1 MTQVKRISARA
12 VLLAAGTAGFVALGA
27 GVSGAE
33 SLSSPVHEIAPL
45 VERALVEGVAPTVN
59 SVAPEGVGPIADS
72 ALSELQETAHNPEK
86 PAPDLAAPL
95 PEGQDIRTPL
105 GEVPNPTSEL
115 ADTVSGVQDATG
127 LDGDPYDTIGHDAGR
142 ALEHGGHRAG
152 EAVEETAVTVL
163 PHTLESVYGLR
174 EQVDLPRVGQVAQL
188 PDTSRLRDAAQLPDT
203 SDLSSVT
210 GGNSLS
216 LDGAEAPALE
226 DALGLGGSPTVRQ
239 SAAAPPVPNMWDI
252 AYVFGLETPGSVQD
266 LMGATPLTEGS
277 DVSLGEERVLGMIG
291 QRNLDQPLTT
301 VHQSAPASPG
311 LGDLTDA
318 LASGTESG
326 DLRAAELRPLNVEG
340 PLAES
345 EVPSLSGTGV
355 PMVDDAVDS
364 VVPQLADARVPGVAE
379 GVNTETAEDLVAALS
394 RGTDLLNDV
403 DTSDLLSVEGGTVPQ
418 ETPAGMTQHPT
429 FMDLP
434 GSEALPVI
442 S

>member
-33 SLSSPVHEIAPL
+33 SLPSPVHEVAPL
-45 VERALVEGVAPTVN
+45 IERALVEGVAPTMN
-59 SVAPEGVGPIADS
+59 SVAPEGVGPIAGS

-95 PEGQDIRTPL
+95 PEGRDVRTPL
-105 GEVPNPTSEL
+105 GDVPNPTSEL

-127 LDGDPYDTIGHDAGR
+127 LDGDPHDTIGHDAGR

-188 PDTSRLRDAAQLPDT
+188 PDTSRLRDAAPLPDT

-216 LDGAEAPALE
+216 LDGAEAPVLE
-226 DALGLGGSPTVRQ
+226 EALGLGGSPTVRQ
-239 SAAAPPVPNMWDI
+239 SAAVPPVPNMWDI
-252 AYVFGLETPGSVQD
+252 AYVFGLETPGGVQD
-266 LMGATPLTEGS
+266 LMEATPLTE
-277 DVSLGEERVLGMIG
+277 DNYVSLGEERVLGMIG

-318 LASGTESG
+318 LASGAENG
-326 DLRAAELRPLNVEG
+326 ELRPLNVEG

-345 EVPSLSGTGV
+345 EVPRLSGTGV
-355 PMVDDAVDS
+355 PVVDDAVDS
-364 VVPQLADARVPGVAE
+364 VVPQLADAGVPGVAE

-403 DTSDLLSVEGGTVPQ
+403 DTSDLLSVEGGTAPQ
-418 ETPAGMTQHPT
+418 ETPSGMTQHPT

>member
-1 MTQVKRISARA
+1 MTQVKRVSART

-27 GVSGAE
+27 GISGAE
-33 SLSSPVHEIAPL
+33 TLSSPVHEIAPV
-45 VERALVEGVAPTVN
+45 VERALVEGVAPAVN
-59 SVAPEGVGPIADS
+59 SVAPEGVGPIANT
-72 ALSELQETAHNPEK
+72 ALVELQETAHNPDK

-95 PEGQDIRTPL
+95 PRGTDIRTPL

-115 ADTVSGVQDATG
+115 ADTVAGVQDATG

-188 PDTSRLRDAAQLPDT
+188 PDTSRLRGAAELPDT

-210 GGNSLS
+210 GGNSLA
-216 LDGAEAPALE
+216 LDGVEVPALE
-226 DALGLGGSPTVRQ
+226 DALGLGGSSTVRQ
-239 SAAAPPVPNMWDI
+239 SAPEA
-252 AYVFGLETPGSVQD
+252 
-266 LMGATPLTEGS
+266 
-277 DVSLGEERVLGMIG
+277 
-291 QRNLDQPLTT
+291 
-301 VHQSAPASPG
+301 PG
-311 LGDLTDA
+311 LGDLAGA
-318 LASGTESG
+318 LTGVGSGEGNFKT
-326 DLRAAELRPLNVEG
+326 AQVRPLNVEG

-345 EVPSLSGTGV
+345 ELPRLSGTGV
-355 PMVDDAVDS
+355 PLVDGTVDS
-364 VVPQLADARVPGVAE
+364 AVPQLADAGLPRIAE
-379 GVNTETAEDLVAALS
+379 GVDTQTAEDLVTALS

-403 DTSDLLSVEGGTVPQ
+403 DTSDLVSIEGGTAPQ

-429 FMDLP
+429 FMDMP
-434 GSEALPVI
+434 GFEALPVV